1 MTDSDGV
8 MRPFLNSLI
17 FSGLFGVMTLA
28 TAAEPLPLTEPNFE
42 AAAGRLG
49 ILLFEVNWG
58 RRWGCAG
65 LDNAQLLNL
74 TFTRLSA
81 DSLVRD
87 GTTLQFETPSR
98 LHVSDAY
105 SPYAYLVEPG
115 EYAITGFDVKTA
127 RSMTDV
133 GHVLGT
139 LSNLTENDRPTGGTF
154 SVATG
159 EIVYI
164 GHFSLDC
171 AMEPIPW
178 RYYIDGREEF
188 DRWSATFRERFP
200 FVGDAPVQ
208 FRLFSTTMFGEPYTL
223 DP

>member
-1 MTDSDGV
+1 
-8 MRPFLNSLI
+8 MRPFFSLLI
-17 FSGLFGVMTLA
+17 FSGVFSVVSLA
-28 TAAEPLPLTEPNFE
+28 TAAEPLPLTERNFE
-42 AAAGRLG
+42 TADGRLG
-49 ILLFEVNWG
+49 IVLFEANWG

-74 TFTRLSA
+74 TFTRLSE

-87 GTTLQFETPSR
+87 GITLDLKTPSR
-98 LHVSDAY
+98 LHVRDSY

-115 EYAITGFDVKTA
+115 EYAITGFDVKVA
-127 RSMTDV
+127 RSVTDV
-133 GHVLGT
+133 SHVLGT
-139 LSNLTENDRPTGGTF
+139 LSNLTENDRPMGGTF
-154 SVATG
+154 SVATS

-178 RYYIDGREEF
+178 RYYLEGRAEF
-188 DRWSATFRERFP
+188 DSWSETFRERYP